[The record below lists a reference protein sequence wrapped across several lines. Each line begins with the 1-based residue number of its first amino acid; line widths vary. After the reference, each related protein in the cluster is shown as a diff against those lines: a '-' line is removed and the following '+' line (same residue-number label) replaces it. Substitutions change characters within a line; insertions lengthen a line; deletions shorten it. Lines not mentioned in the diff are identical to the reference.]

1 MPFGFYRDSGLTVP
15 VTSNLRHYS
24 TQGDQVIY
32 LGNPVTGF
40 QLQDSASP
48 GVADMFILITDS
60 NGATGLAA
68 TDVSIA
74 ASSGGLSTA
83 TPGDPLNIG
92 TVVTSGVSNAVPVYI
107 RFGDLSAEAV
117 GDYTDLGLSIE
128 STIESS
134 V

>member
-15 VTSNLRHYS
+15 ITSNLRHYS
-24 TQGDQVIY
+24 TQGDRVIY

-40 QLQDSASP
+40 LLQDSASP

-60 NGATGLAA
+60 NGATDLAA
-68 TDVSIA
+68 TDVSLA
-74 ASSGGLSTA
+74 ASSLGLASA

-92 TVVTSGVSNAVPVYI
+92 TVVSSGVSNAVPIYI

-117 GDYTDLGLSIE
+117 ADYTDLGLALE
-128 STIESS
+128 DTIESS